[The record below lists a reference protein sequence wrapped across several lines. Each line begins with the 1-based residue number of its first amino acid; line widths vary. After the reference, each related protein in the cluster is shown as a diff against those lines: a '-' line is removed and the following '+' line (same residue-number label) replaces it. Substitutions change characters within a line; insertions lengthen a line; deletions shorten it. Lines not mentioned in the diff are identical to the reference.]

1 MPQVFGQGYPAPKAL
16 NFIVP
21 LKQIEFIGIW
31 ASYYNIPKAIFYLL
45 KGDYI
50 TTWYNCTV
58 MAHRDCDT
66 VPPGTLQVELHPE
79 LLKNPE
85 LSE

>member
-21 LKQIEFIGIW
+21 LKQTEYGVYGDLI
-31 ASYYNIPKAIFYLL
+31 SPKAVFYLL

-66 VPPGTLQVELHPE
+66 MPPGTLQAELHPE